1 LKEQLQNQCQQEEI
15 FLKLPFD
22 YTAVTYV
29 WQWTLA

>member
-29 WQWTLA
+29 